1 MANIFVIGATGGVG
15 KYLCPMLINN
25 GHKVTGLHRSQDQ
38 AEVLRNQGVFPVQ
51 GDLMD
56 ITSEQLTELTKGSDV
71 IVFTAGAAGS
81 GVDRTSVIDGLGP
94 VKMIQA
100 AADNGIKKVYL
111 VSAFPE
117 SARNDNL
124 GEAFEHYMRVKK
136 EADVAMVSS
145 GLDWVIVRPGTLLHE
160 EADNRVTLGHAIKY
174 GTVKRGN
181 VASVIAKLIDT
192 PSIRREILELTDG
205 ELSVEQAV
213 NAISHLR

>member
-56 ITSEQLTELTKGSDV
+56 ITSEQLTELTKGSDI

-181 VASVIAKLIDT
+181 VASVLAKLIDT

>member
-25 GHKVTGLHRSQDQ
+25 GHNVTGLHRSQDQ
-38 AEVLRNQGVFPVQ
+38 AEALRDLGVYPVQ

-100 AADNGIKKVYL
+100 AAENGIKKVYL

-117 SARNDNL
+117 SARNNNL

-136 EADVAMVSS
+136 EADVAVVNS
-145 GLDWVIVRPGTLLHE
+145 GLDWVIVRPGTLLHD

-181 VASVIAKLIDT
+181 VASVLAKLIDT
-192 PSIRREILELTDG
+192 PTIRREILELTDG

>member
-56 ITSEQLTELTKGSDV
+56 ITSEQLTELTKGSDI

>member
-15 KYLCPMLINN
+15 QYLCPMLINN

-56 ITSEQLTELTKGSDV
+56 ITSEQLTELTKGSDI

>member
-56 ITSEQLTELTKGSDV
+56 ITSEQLTELTKGSDI

-117 SARNDNL
+117 SARNENL

-181 VASVIAKLIDT
+181 VASVLAKLIDT

>member
-124 GEAFEHYMRVKK
+124 GEAFEHYMRIKK
-136 EADVAMVSS
+136 QADVAVVSS

-181 VASVIAKLIDT
+181 VASVLAKLIDT

>member
-56 ITSEQLTELTKGSDV
+56 ITSEQLTELTKGSDT

-160 EADNRVTLGHAIKY
+160 EADNRVALGHAIKY

-181 VASVIAKLIDT
+181 VASVLAKLIDT